1 VPGSTN
7 RGLAVMTHTLIADII
22 LLHIIVKV
30 VCFVWMLFKFIFTVQ
45 TGATGPADLHPAA
58 GRRIPHE
65 HPEGQPAEVAGGE
78 GRGRAL
84 PGQDDP
90 RLLRRRPNRDLPA
103 RL

>member
-1 VPGSTN
+1 MPGSTN

-30 VCFVWMLFKFIFTVQ
+30 VCFVLFKFIFTVQ
-45 TGATGPADLHPAA
+45 TGPTGPADLHPAA